1 MLSRF
6 PSLACVLLLFMAL
19 VAQAQPEPAPII
31 AWVRG
36 DLWRLD
42 PVEIDAASRQL
53 TRGGAISGY
62 ALSPDGRA
70 IAFKAAAQVGLDAL
84 DQIQAAG
91 LIAEFDLPADIY
103 LLDAATGQIALVAGQ
118 PDDASLLAADRPDRA
133 LVRSAPVWSPDGLR
147 IAWTELDFSVSVSPP
162 PRLVVYD
169 LATRTA
175 YRAIDSIPAAITF
188 GAAPPLIW
196 GTSAVAV
203 SAGVAADGALQF
215 LFFRLNADR
224 PAELLAVARVP
235 SPNAETQEIAW
246 VEDEGEGLLGILLTT
261 GHWILI
267 DPRTGNIQP
276 AEATPLLYSTAAGGS
291 SLGLRFGALPQ
302 TGMFWETVELG
313 GATAA
318 SAAYVG
324 TPGRVAL
331 SPDGREVAFL
341 GFPTYA
347 TVAIWEAGGLL
358 PLPATGEGEDRL
370 EVGSLIWGPMAW
382 RLGPRP

>member
-6 PSLACVLLLFMAL
+6 HSLTCALLLVMAL
-19 VAQAQPEPAPII
+19 VAHAQPAPAPII

-36 DLWRLD
+36 DLWSLD
-42 PVEIDAASRQL
+42 PIEVSAAPRQL
-53 TRGGAISGY
+53 TRGGTISGHT
-62 ALSPDGRA
+62 LSPDGRM
-70 IAFKAAAQVGLDAL
+70 IAFKAAAPLGLDAL

-103 LLDAATGQIALVAGQ
+103 LLDITSGQIALVAGQ

-133 LVRSAPVWSPDGLR
+133 WVRSAPVWSPDGR
-147 IAWTELDFSVSVSPP
+147 QIAWTELDFSLSASPP
-162 PRLVVYD
+162 PRLIVYD

-188 GAAPPLIW
+188 GTAPALIW

-203 SAGVAADGALQF
+203 SAGVSADGALQF
-215 LFFRLNADR
+215 LFFRLSADR

-235 SPNAETQEIAW
+235 PPNAETQEIAW
-246 VEDEGEGLLGILLTT
+246 IDDDGEGLLGILLTT
-261 GHWILI
+261 AQWILI
-267 DPRTGNIQP
+267 DPRTGSIQP
-276 AEATPLLYSTAAGGS
+276 VEGAPLLYSTAAGSS

-324 TPGRVAL
+324 APGRVAL

-341 GFPTYA
+341 GYPSYA
-347 TVAIWEAGGLL
+347 SVAIWEAGGLL

>member
-1 MLSRF
+1 MLLRF
-6 PSLACVLLLFMAL
+6 PSLACVLLLLMTLTAH
-19 VAQAQPEPAPII
+19 AQPEPAPII

-36 DLWRLD
+36 DLWKLD
-42 PVEIDAASRQL
+42 PVEIDAAPRQL
-53 TRGGAISGY
+53 TRGGVISGY
-62 ALSPDGRA
+62 ALSPDGRM
-70 IAFKAAAQVGLDAL
+70 IAFKAAAPLGLDAL
-84 DQIQAAG
+84 DRIEAAG

-103 LLDAATGQIALVAGQ
+103 LLDVASGQIALVAGQ
-118 PDDASLLAADRPDRA
+118 PDDASLLVADRPDRA
-133 LVRSAPVWSPDGLR
+133 LVRSAPVWSPDGLQ
-147 IAWTELDFSVSVSPP
+147 IAWTEFDFAVSVSPP
-162 PRLVVYD
+162 PRLIVYD

-175 YRAIDSIPAAITF
+175 YRAIDSIPAAVTF
-188 GAAPPLIW
+188 GTAPALIW
-196 GTSAVAV
+196 GASAVV
-203 SAGVAADGALQF
+203 ISAGSGGGSALQF

-235 SPNAETQEIAW
+235 SPNAETQEIVW
-246 VEDEGEGLLGILLTT
+246 VEDEGDGLLGILLTT
-261 GHWILI
+261 GDWILI
-267 DPRTGNIQP
+267 DPRTGSVQP
-276 AEATPLLYSTAAGGS
+276 AEATPLLYSTTADDS

-324 TPGRVAL
+324 APGRVAL
-331 SPDGREVAFL
+331 SPDGREIAFL

-358 PLPATGEGEDRL
+358 PLPATGEGENRL